1 MVVPKAIQRAAIS
14 GELAVIKRWIDSGG
28 DVNDY
33 TSTGEYR
40 DTFLSEVCSIYNR
53 DERPS
58 VVALLLEHGAEIQH
72 HNILHAAGHGGKESL
87 RLLLSHGGDP
97 SPEGVQWTALHAACG
112 CQADHEIVAM
122 LLDHGADPNRR
133 RRTRTQPALAP
144 PRRRARSLAER
155 RVRERS
161 EAWLL
166 GIFLLLL
173 VKLRLW
179 HFLFSEA

>member
-1 MVVPKAIQRAAIS
+1 MVVPKAVQRAAIS

-72 HNILHAAGHGGKESL
+72 HNILHAAGHKFWRSSRDAGAPKPNP
-87 RLLLSHGGDP
+87 RLLHL
-97 SPEGVQWTALHAACG
+97 AAK
-112 CQADHEIVAM
+112 H
-122 LLDHGADPNRR
+122 
-133 RRTRTQPALAP
+133 
-144 PRRRARSLAER
+144 
-155 RVRERS
+155 
-161 EAWLL
+161 EAW
-166 GIFLLLL
+166 
-173 VKLRLW
+173 RNDE
-179 HFLFSEA
+179 SEKGAKPDYWVSSSSSWLN

>member
-14 GELAVIKRWIDSGG
+14 GELAEIKRWIDSGG

-155 RVRERS
+155 RFRERS
-161 EAWLL
+161 EA
-166 GIFLLLL
+166 
-173 VKLRLW
+173 
-179 HFLFSEA
+179 

>member
-1 MVVPKAIQRAAIS
+1 MVVPKAVQRAAIS

-72 HNILHAAGHGGKESL
+72 HNILHAAGHGGKES
-87 RLLLSHGGDP
+87 
-97 SPEGVQWTALHAACG
+97 
-112 CQADHEIVAM
+112 
-122 LLDHGADPNRR
+122 
-133 RRTRTQPALAP
+133 
-144 PRRRARSLAER
+144 
-155 RVRERS
+155 
-161 EAWLL
+161 WLN
-166 GIFLLLL
+166 
-173 VKLRLW
+173 
-179 HFLFSEA
+179 